1 MYLQATLRVV
11 WAQRGQTPV
20 IKLHPGREN
29 THFYGALNLLSGQE
43 TVLRSDQM
51 NGEISVSFL
60 HLLLQTYPEVPLILL
75 WDRATWH
82 QGPLIK
88 AVLEANPRL
97 QIIYFPAGSP
107 DLNPQ
112 EHVWKATR
120 QAISHNHSERK
131 LDRLADQFEAYL
143 VTNTFPSSLLEKYDY
158 IRLCMRFN

>member
-11 WAQRGQTPV
+11 WAQQGQTPI
-20 IKLHPGREN
+20 IKLHSGREN
-29 THFYGALNLLSGQE
+29 THFYGALNLLTGQE
-43 TVLRSDQM
+43 TVLRSDEM

-60 HLLLQTYPEVPLILL
+60 QLILQTYPQLPIILL
-75 WDRATWH
+75 WDRATWP
-82 QGPLIK
+82 QGPLVK
-88 AVLEANPRL
+88 AVLQANPRL

-131 LDRLADQFEAYL
+131 LDKLADQFEAYL
-143 VTNTFPSSLLEKYDY
+143 MNSFKLL
-158 IRLCMRFN
+158 

>member
-11 WAQRGQTPV
+11 WAQQGQTPT

-29 THFYGALNLLSGQE
+29 THFYGALNLLTGQE
-43 TVLRSDQM
+43 TVLRSDEM
-51 NGEISVSFL
+51 NGEISASFL
-60 HLLLQTYPEVPLILL
+60 QLILQTYPQLPIILL

-82 QGPLIK
+82 QGPLVK
-88 AVLEANPRL
+88 TVLQANPRL

-131 LDRLADQFEAYL
+131 LDKLADQFEAYL
-143 VTNTFPSSLLEKYDY
+143 NNNTFPSSLLEKFDY

>member
-11 WAQRGQTPV
+11 WAQQGLTPV
-20 IKLHPGREN
+20 IKLHSGREN

-43 TVLRSDQM
+43 TVLRSDEM
-51 NGEISVSFL
+51 NGEVSASFL
-60 HLLLQTYPEVPLILL
+60 QLILKTYPELPLILL

-88 AVLEANPRL
+88 ALLEANPRL

-112 EHVWKATR
+112 EQVWKATR
-120 QAISHNHSERK
+120 EAISHNHSERK
-131 LDRLADQFEAYL
+131 LDKLAQAFEAHL
-143 VTNTFPSSLLEKYDY
+143 KNNTFPSSLLEKHDY
-158 IRLCMRFN
+158 FRLCMMFN